1 MDDRDPES
9 LASHTIVEG
18 RSLWSGD
25 LKSCSHTQ
33 PMWGRSRDE
42 RWMALDE
49 PRKASD
55 VVLEIDVSCANED
68 VGLRVLDPVRDATWF
83 RTRTIVILRTILSL
97 AGETQFCESCLWLR
111 NCNKAGCDLESCLS
125 NFATPPTRGCGL
137 HLAGSVVSC
146 LAVGWAV

>member
-18 RSLWSGD
+18 RSLVWGPEELQLHPTD
-25 LKSCSHTQ
+25 V
-33 PMWGRSRDE
+33 GRSRDE

-55 VVLEIDVSCANED
+55 VFLEIDVSCANED

-97 AGETQFCESCLWLR
+97 AG
-111 NCNKAGCDLESCLS
+111 
-125 NFATPPTRGCGL
+125 
-137 HLAGSVVSC
+137 
-146 LAVGWAV
+146 